1 MLPLILAALIAGA
14 SFDRAETACPTECA
28 EECWLLVYRYSY
40 TNDQGRRLTRETFDW
55 QRFPSE
61 EAAYC
66 RAEEL
71 RQTGLPLPVFPRYG
85 RDSNVMPELVTPMPH
100 LFAVKSGIRPAH
112 PWQAPERPVKP

>member
-1 MLPLILAALIAGA
+1 MIPLLLAVLLAGA
-14 SFDRAETACPTECA
+14 PAEKTETACPTDCA

-40 TNDQGRRLTRETFDW
+40 TNDMGRRMMRETFDG

-71 RQTGLPLPVFPRYG
+71 RQTGLPLPVLPRYG
-85 RDSNVMPELVTPMPH
+85 RDSNVMPEVITPMPH
-100 LFAVKSGIRPAH
+100 LGAVRARIQPAH
-112 PWQAPERPVKP
+112 PWQAAERPTKP